1 MQRSRLLFPA
11 LLLAAT
17 PLLAAAQQRDMFTPY
32 DGPRR
37 LELSASVGYFWSSD
51 WSNLVLFE
59 SLGLVGDEARRVLMP
74 SLTAAPGA
82 GGQAAITYWKGR
94 LGFRLHGGYA
104 ESCLTAATRCDDGR
118 SAPVAGGNPALDPQE
133 VSLKTYSYGVQ
144 GVVGMMEHSSSQWF
158 RPYFLVGAGGVT
170 YDPAESVPR
179 FLAGTQLRPG
189 TGVETVVTGGPGQYT
204 FQIDQA
210 SLESRFALSIGAGT
224 DFRIPVGRGGLSLRA
239 EVTDH
244 ISRSPLGVRLTRINT
259 GAVLD
264 RHSPFEQVD
273 LGVGAVHN
281 IRASLGLAIEFGV
294 RQPPARTGDEG
305 FLPFPIPTPAG
316 VQRERGGSGS
326 GN

>member
-1 MQRSRLLFPA
+1 
-11 LLLAAT
+11 
-17 PLLAAAQQRDMFTPY
+17 
-32 DGPRR
+32 
-37 LELSASVGYFWSSD
+37 
-51 WSNLVLFE
+51 
-59 SLGLVGDEARRVLMP
+59 MP
-74 SLTAAPGA
+74 SLGAAPGL

-104 ESCLTAATRCDDGR
+104 ESCVTAATRCGDGR
-118 SAPVAGGNPALDPQE
+118 SAPVAGGSPALDPQE

-144 GVVGMMEHSSSQWF
+144 GVIAMSEHSEFYQWF
-158 RPYFLVGAGGVT
+158 RPYFLIGAGGVT
-170 YDPAESVPR
+170 YDPAESLPT

-239 EVTDH
+239 EVTDQ
-244 ISRSPLGVRLTRINT
+244 ISQSPLGVRLTRVNT
-259 GAVLD
+259 GGALGG
-264 RHSPFEQVD
+264 RNSFEQID

-281 IRASLGLAIEFGV
+281 LRATLGVAIEFGV
-294 RQPPARTGDEG
+294 RQPPARTGAEG
-305 FLPFPIPTPAG
+305 FLPFPIPTPTG